1 MNYSK
6 RLKNLQNYVLEKNID
21 LLILDDSISLI
32 YLTGLHLSYGK
43 LFITKDKT
51 KLFVDGRY
59 LQIAKENSS
68 LDVELI
74 CEKSLLDF
82 IVENKLKNIAF
93 DSSKLSYCSY
103 EKLKVFLEKIK
114 TKYDLDIKITPLVN
128 PLKEFRVIKDVDE
141 ILLLKKAANLNWRG
155 FEHVC
160 LLLKQ
165 GITEKEIAF
174 EYEMFVKKNGADKLS
189 FDPIVAFGKNSAMPH
204 YKTSTKKLE
213 LNDLVLM
220 DIGVEIQNYHS
231 DMTRVIFFG
240 SPDPK
245 LERIYSITK
254 KAHSAALSQCKPGV
268 KLKELDLAARK
279 VLKEEGCE
287 KEFVHS
293 LGHGVGLEIH
303 EFPRIKFDT
312 EDRDVILKPGMV
324 ITIEPGIYLQNLGG
338 TRYEDTILITQS
350 GYENF
355 YSIN

>member
-6 RLKNLQNYVLEKNID
+6 RLKNIQNYVLEKNID

-32 YLTGLHLSYGK
+32 YLSGLHLSYGK

-59 LQIAKENSS
+59 LQRAKEDSS

-74 CEKSLLDF
+74 CEKALLDF

-93 DSSKLSYCSY
+93 DSSKLSYSSY
-103 EKLKVFLEKIK
+103 EKLKKFLEKIR
-114 TKYDLDIKITPLVN
+114 TKCDLDIKIIPVCN
-128 PLKEFRVIKDVDE
+128 PLKEFRAIKDVDE

-204 YKTSTKKLE
+204 YKTSTAKLE

-220 DIGVEIQNYHS
+220 DIGVEIQNYQS

-240 SPDPK
+240 TPDPK
-245 LERIYSITK
+245 LEKIYSVTK
-254 KAHSAALSQCKPGV
+254 KTQAAALSQCRPGV

-279 VLKEEGCE
+279 VLKEENFE
-287 KEFVHS
+287 NFFVHS

-312 EDRDVILKPGMV
+312 EDKDVILKPGMV
-324 ITIEPGIYLQNLGG
+324 ITIEPGIYLPNVGG
-338 TRYEDTILITQS
+338 TRYEDTLIITQS

>member
-6 RLKNLQNYVLEKNID
+6 RLKNVQNYVLEKNID
-21 LLILDDSISLI
+21 LLILDDSISLM
-32 YLTGLHLSYGK
+32 YLTSLQLSSGK
-43 LFITKDKT
+43 LFITKDKS

-59 LQIAKENSS
+59 FEAAKEKSN

-74 CEKSLLDF
+74 SEKSLLYF
-82 IVENKLKNIAF
+82 IVENKLKNIGF
-93 DSSKLSYCSY
+93 DSSKLSFNGF
-103 EKLKVFLEKIK
+103 EKLKTFLEKIK
-114 TKYDLDIKITPLVN
+114 KNNNLDIKTIPLCN
-128 PLKEFRVIKDVDE
+128 PLKEFRAIKDVDE

-165 GITEKEIAF
+165 KITEKEIAF

-220 DIGVEIQNYHS
+220 DIGVEIQNYQS

-240 SPDPK
+240 APDPK
-245 LERIYSITK
+245 LEKIYSVTK
-254 KAHSAALSQCKPGV
+254 KAHSAALSCCKPGV
-268 KLKELDLAARK
+268 KLKDLDLAARK
-279 VLKEEGCE
+279 VLKEERFE
-287 KEFVHS
+287 NFFIHS

-303 EFPRIKFDT
+303 EFPRIKFDG
-312 EDRDVILKPGMV
+312 EDKDVILKPGMI
-324 ITIEPGIYLQNLGG
+324 ITIEPGIYLPNVGG
-338 TRYEDTILITQS
+338 VRYEDTILITQS

-355 YSIN
+355 YSIS